1 MLVGFAIDDGNKTHS
16 LEAGHAADLQLFKD
30 RWHKIDEFDQ
40 GLVGLYLPSALLP
53 RRTIKGART
62 ADSHMEC
69 FSNRP

>member
-1 MLVGFAIDDGNKTHS
+1 MLPGFAIDDWNKTHS

-40 GLVGLYLPSALLP
+40 GLVGLLPALFPVP